1 MIALFMCY
9 FNYYIY
15 LSSAVDAGIMI
26 LNEIGLDPGIDH
38 MLAVECFDE
47 VREEGGKVRRVT

>member
-1 MIALFMCY
+1 M
-9 FNYYIY
+9 
-15 LSSAVDAGIMI
+15 DAGIMI

-47 VREEGGKVRRVT
+47 VREEGGKVRRVTWS